1 MPAIENGQIIN
12 PNIFNQIEMS
22 ISSLL
27 ILSHNISNLLASLG
41 MSLFMNAIFLNIS
54 AGFISGGG
62 GEGSGGG
69 EGNSS
74 LLYNIIYHINNIN
87 WSVLSIV
94 LLIYTLKGPYDVHSI
109 IQEIKD
115 QLLLN
120 ENIWDNNEET
130 KLRFCE
136 RTKNLVKRIE
146 GIKIHRIDQQLF
158 NLVFIA
164 QMVLLWLLVAYSK
177 YSKK

>member
-1 MPAIENGQIIN
+1 
-12 PNIFNQIEMS
+12 MS

-69 EGNSS
+69 GGGEGKALFNLSFNFLKIKGSSS
-74 LLYNIIYHINNIN
+74 LLYNIIYHINNVN

-120 ENIWDNNEET
+120 ENIWEKNDET
-130 KLRFCE
+130 KLKFCE
-136 RTKNLVKRIE
+136 RTKNLVERIE

>member
-1 MPAIENGQIIN
+1 
-12 PNIFNQIEMS
+12 
-22 ISSLL
+22 
-27 ILSHNISNLLASLG
+27 

-62 GEGSGGG
+62 GEGSGG
-69 EGNSS
+69 E
-74 LLYNIIYHINNIN
+74 
-87 WSVLSIV
+87 
-94 LLIYTLKGPYDVHSI
+94 GPYDVHSI

-120 ENIWDNNEET
+120 ENIWDNNET
-130 KLRFCE
+130 KLKFCE
-136 RTKNLVKRIE
+136 RTKNLVERIE